1 MVLATYYNGS
11 INIPIGDTDNAIG
24 SFTWRYLMDV
34 YTANN
39 GHTGVTKA
47 KLKKELRNL
56 MKEIETDL
64 YDTFDIVADTMV
76 DMIKKEM

>member
-1 MVLATYYNGS
+1 MVLATYHNGS
-11 INIPIGDTDNAIG
+11 INIPIGDTDNAMG

-39 GHTGVTKA
+39 GHVNVTKA
-47 KLKKELRNL
+47 KLKKELDNL
-56 MKEIETDL
+56 MREIRTDV

-76 DMIKKEM
+76 DMIEKEM